1 LWRKSE
7 EMKNRVVGSITFAL
21 GLLVALT
28 PRYILPVC
36 EWAGK
41 KPMNCGYMGRAEIFI
56 GVIVI
61 SIAVGAFLSRGAEA
75 LRWLMLVGLVT
86 GVMVVLLPQVLGYCP
101 SSQMPCHYSTVPMLR
116 LLGGLLVITSV
127 AGIVMAKPG
136 ARENS

>member
-1 LWRKSE
+1 
-7 EMKNRVVGSITFAL
+7 MKNKLVGSIVLAL

-41 KPMNCGYMGRAEIFI
+41 NPMNCGYMGRAEILI
-56 GVIVI
+56 GLIVI
-61 SIAVGAFLSRGAEA
+61 SIAVGTFFSKGAEA

-86 GVMVVLLPQVLGYCP
+86 GVAVVFVPQVLGYCP

-116 LLGGLLVITSV
+116 LLGGLLAITSA
-127 AGIVMAKPG
+127 AGIVI
-136 ARENS
+136 ARPRSQ

>member
-1 LWRKSE
+1 
-7 EMKNRVVGSITFAL
+7 MKNRVVGSITFAL

-56 GVIVI
+56 GVIII
-61 SIAVGAFLSRGAEA
+61 SIAVGVFFSKGAEA
-75 LRWLMLVGLVT
+75 LRWLMLVGLVA
-86 GVMVVLLPQVLGYCP
+86 GVTVVLLPQVLGYCP

-116 LLGGLLVITSV
+116 LLGGLLVITSI
-127 AGIVMAKPG
+127 AAAFISRRDAT
-136 ARENS
+136 